1 MKIAICDCDVNSVR
15 NLKRIIYTYA
25 DRFRMEIVI
34 DWYNSGEEL
43 LKSGIPYSIVFL
55 EYTLKELC
63 GLEIA
68 QRMRSISPY
77 VSVVFI
83 SRHTEF
89 VFDSFKVNPYR
100 FLVKPIKE
108 SDVFEM
114 MDDFFNKMGNDY
126 CLWIKCGEDTV
137 CLNTNEIYYLE
148 ANNKNCIIHLRDSR
162 LKCNRT
168 MAYVFNEMPN
178 HFSKIN
184 RAFVINLNFI
194 EKYNNREIC
203 LKNKEVINIGRSFLK
218 SFKDEYRRLAKPIE
232 I

>member
-1 MKIAICDCDVNSVR
+1 MKIAICDCDISSVK

-25 DRFRMEIVI
+25 DHFRMEIVI
-34 DWYNSGEEL
+34 DWYASGEEL
-43 LKSGIPYSIVFL
+43 LKSETHYSIVFL
-55 EYTLKELC
+55 EYKLKGIC
-63 GLEIA
+63 GLEVA
-68 QRMRSISPY
+68 QRMKSINPY
-77 VSVVFI
+77 ISVVFI
-83 SRHTEF
+83 SGHTEF

-108 SDVFEM
+108 SDIFEM
-114 MDDFFNKMGNDY
+114 LDDFFKKMGSDY
-126 CLWIKCGEDTV
+126 SLWIKCGEDTV
-137 CLNTNEIYYLE
+137 CMNTGEIYYLE

-184 RAFVINLNFI
+184 RAYVINLNFI
-194 EKYNNREIC
+194 EKYNNKEIC
-203 LKNKEVINIGRSFLK
+203 LKNKEVLHIGRSFLK
-218 SFKDEYRRLAKPIE
+218 SFKDEYRHLSQPIE